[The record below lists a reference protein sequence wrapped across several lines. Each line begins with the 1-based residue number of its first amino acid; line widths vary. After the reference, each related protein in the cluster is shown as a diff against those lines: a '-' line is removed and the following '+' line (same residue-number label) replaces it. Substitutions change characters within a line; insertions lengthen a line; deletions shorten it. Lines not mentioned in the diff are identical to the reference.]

1 MRGTNVPSSK
11 RSFQPPLPSWKTSAP
26 SSTPLP
32 GARRHAVVVVVVVV
46 CIAVIAIVV
55 VIMFADVVV
64 VVAVV
69 SVVVVSF
76 IDIMM

>member
-32 GARRHAVVVVVVVV
+32 GARRHAVVVVV